1 MTLRLP
7 IYHKPSNVNELR
19 ALAVDVIN
27 SFDRELEGRF
37 TDGNTEL
44 WKAFKVLLPTSEHFL
59 EPSKLKPL
67 VEYVSTIPWYGYLLK
82 DHGSLEDLFNLL
94 TSECSVFRALLKRK
108 FGDLYGDHVLSTMFR
123 YVQNQDSMILIVLSA
138 MFRMAIVAGYST
150 STVENS
156 LSARNRVDTDRRR
169 RLSPYKQGDLSLLH
183 FESALLQSLT
193 FEDSLKVLKEKSRRL
208 KV

>member
-1 MTLRLP
+1 MF
-7 IYHKPSNVNELR
+7 E
-19 ALAVDVIN
+19 
-27 SFDRELEGRF
+27 
-37 TDGNTEL
+37 
-44 WKAFKVLLPTSEHFL
+44 
-59 EPSKLKPL
+59 
-67 VEYVSTIPWYGYLLK
+67 

-108 FGDLYGDHVLSTMFR
+108 FGDLDGDHVLSTMYR
-123 YVQNQDSMILIVLSA
+123 YVQNQDSMIVLSA
-138 MFRMAIVAGYST
+138 MFRMT

-156 LSARNRVDTDRRR
+156 FSARNRVDTDRRR

-193 FEDSLKVLKEKSRRL
+193 FEDFLKVWKEKSRRL

>member
-1 MTLRLP
+1 MIECRSCSKTQDPDLLTNDMVRREAGKPQDRQNKLR
-7 IYHKPSNVNELR
+7 
-19 ALAVDVIN
+19 D
-27 SFDRELEGRF
+27 F
-37 TDGNTEL
+37 
-44 WKAFKVLLPTSEHFL
+44 EHTIKITI
-59 EPSKLKPL
+59 SKLKPL
-67 VEYVSTIPWYGYLLK
+67 LEYVSTIPWYGYLLK

-108 FGDLYGDHVLSTMFR
+108 FGDLDGDHVLSTMYI
-123 YVQNQDSMILIVLSA
+123 YVQNQDSLSMIVLSA

-156 LSARNRVDTDRRR
+156 FSARNRVDTDRRR

-183 FESALLQSLT
+183 LLQSLA
-193 FEDSLKVLKEKSRRL
+193 FEDFLKVWKEKSRRL

>member
-1 MTLRLP
+1 MVRREAGKPQDRQNKLRDFEP
-7 IYHKPSNVNELR
+7 TIKITISN
-19 ALAVDVIN
+19 
-27 SFDRELEGRF
+27 
-37 TDGNTEL
+37 
-44 WKAFKVLLPTSEHFL
+44 
-59 EPSKLKPL
+59 LKPL
-67 VEYVSTIPWYGYLLK
+67 LEYVSTIPWYGYLLK

-108 FGDLYGDHVLSTMFR
+108 FGDLDGDHVLSTMYR
-123 YVQNQDSMILIVLSA
+123 YVQNQDSMIVLSA
-138 MFRMAIVAGYST
+138 MFLEWRLPIVAGYST

-156 LSARNRVDTDRRR
+156 FSARNRVDTDRRR

-193 FEDSLKVLKEKSRRL
+193 FVDFLKVCKEKSRRL

>member
-1 MTLRLP
+1 MIECRSCSKTQDPDLFTNDMVRREAGKPQDRQNKLR
-7 IYHKPSNVNELR
+7 
-19 ALAVDVIN
+19 D
-27 SFDRELEGRF
+27 F
-37 TDGNTEL
+37 
-44 WKAFKVLLPTSEHFL
+44 EHTIKITI
-59 EPSKLKPL
+59 SKLKPL
-67 VEYVSTIPWYGYLLK
+67 LEYVSTIPWYGYLLK

-108 FGDLYGDHVLSTMFR
+108 FGDLDGDHVLSTMYR
-123 YVQNQDSMILIVLSA
+123 YVQNQDSMIVLSA

-156 LSARNRVDTDRRR
+156 FSARNRVDTDRRR

-183 FESALLQSLT
+183 LLQSLT
-193 FEDSLKVLKEKSRRL
+193 FEDFLKVCKEKSRRL